1 MKKNIVKIILLFVV
15 MIFSFM
21 YTIKALDSIN
31 LDIDDLFLEV
41 LLGESSNIE
50 SDSFTSNVVD
60 YVLGLNLFNP
70 VSMFTS
76 SNRVLNV
83 KPIPNNSNNNSNPP
97 LEVPVVS
104 LNNKPI
110 VYIYNTHQKE
120 EYTSSSN
127 NKLTVLN
134 ASYMLQEKLKKY
146 NINSIVENSDVTEL
160 LRINNWNYASSY
172 LITRMLLEQAKS
184 DYSSLV
190 YYVDL
195 HRDSVSKNK
204 TTVKIGDKSYA
215 KVMFLLGLD
224 NAKYKESEIV
234 ISRFNNIIS
243 TRYPGISRG
252 IYEKGGKG
260 VNGIYNQDFSRN
272 CILIEVGGV
281 DNTIDEVSNTIDAI
295 ADMMNIYIGEYH
307 E

>member
-1 MKKNIVKIILLFVV
+1 MKKNIVKVTLLFVIT
-15 MIFSFM
+15 IFSFM

-31 LDIDDLFLEV
+31 LDIDDLFLEA

-83 KPIPNNSNNNSNPP
+83 KPMPNNSNNNNNPP

-172 LITRMLLEQAKS
+172 LITKMLLEQAKS

-195 HRDSVSKNK
+195 HRDSVSKSK

-224 NAKYKESEIV
+224 NAEYKESEIV

-260 VNGIYNQDFSRN
+260 VNGIYNQDFSKN